1 MLDYVAFSVQEE
13 FFKVPLELSSFE
25 FGLISQPLVGMVL
38 VLSLHVNLL
47 HHVEVNWVLLHKV
60 ENPCSIFGL
69 LSTELIAW
77 ESQNLEALALEIFVH
92 LGQLN
97 VVPLSDTSLG
107 SDVDDEYSLGSPDEI
122 SDPSNLGTIKLGA

>member
-1 MLDYVAFSVQEE
+1 M
-13 FFKVPLELSSFE
+13 
-25 FGLISQPLVGMVL
+25 
-38 VLSLHVNLL
+38 
-47 HHVEVNWVLLHKV
+47 EVNWVLLHKV

-107 SDVDDEYSLGSPDEI
+107 SDVDDEYSLGSPDEV